1 MQDFRNILLEEFDV
15 LDETAPGVILR
26 ERAEAIKG
34 KTGNLMLEP
43 FIMRLAR
50 LNDRALDFEDIMQ
63 AVLKKDAKQMIDLD
77 VDRGAIELKSLIFEF
92 KKAEQFIS
100 VNARKKKAQAISILY
115 GGVGKAEPIQKNFSL
130 NKKQME
136 ASQKCFM

>member
-1 MQDFRNILLEEFDV
+1 M
-15 LDETAPGVILR
+15 DETAPGVILR

-43 FIMRLAR
+43 FIMRFAR

-63 AVLKKDAKQMIDLD
+63 AVLKKAAKQMIDLD
-77 VDRGAIELKSLIFEF
+77 VDRGAIDLKSLIFEF

-100 VNARKKKAQAISILY
+100 VKGHDRRKNS
-115 GGVGKAEPIQKNFSL
+115 SL
-130 NKKQME
+130 I
-136 ASQKCFM
+136 

>member
-1 MQDFRNILLEEFDV
+1 MSGIYKSTTQLTPKTLSFKNELVKASDPNDLVIDKVIKNFSNENEFRKSLQEIITVFKNKMLDFRNILLEEFDV

-63 AVLKKDAKQMIDLD
+63 AVLKKMLSK
-77 VDRGAIELKSLIFEF
+77 
-92 KKAEQFIS
+92 
-100 VNARKKKAQAISILY
+100 
-115 GGVGKAEPIQKNFSL
+115 
-130 NKKQME
+130 
-136 ASQKCFM
+136 